1 MILLGMCLAFADA
14 QSAFEQGVQAIRAED
29 AVSAEQSFLETL
41 EQGGIDPSV
50 YHGLGN
56 ALFRQGK
63 TGEAVA
69 AWQRGLLLEPEH
81 SDLSYN
87 LEYFRGEQADDYQ
100 AFPVPKFTQNRMWFG
115 LSALLGLCLALLL
128 GWPQK
133 RLLWGGSAVFC
144 IGFGLFAVI
153 NPQAQAGAIMVLPSV
168 LATSMP
174 EGTGVELFSISA
186 GVDLNILEESEGSYR
201 IELGNGARGWIPK
214 QSVILSDPNSPFERQ

>member
-1 MILLGMCLAFADA
+1 M
-14 QSAFEQGVQAIRAED
+14 
-29 AVSAEQSFLETL
+29 
-41 EQGGIDPSV
+41 
-50 YHGLGN
+50 GN

-81 SDLSYN
+81 SDLNYN

-100 AFPVPKFTQNRMWFG
+100 AFPVPNSRKTMWFG
-115 LSALLGLCLALLL
+115 LSAVLGLCLALLL

-133 RLLWGGSAVFC
+133 SKIAVGRERCVFC
-144 IGFGLFAVI
+144 IGFGVFAAVY
-153 NPQAQAGAIMVLPSV
+153 PQTQAGAIMVLPSV

-201 IELGNGARGWIPK
+201 IELGNGGGVAGFPTK
-214 QSVILSDPNSPFERQ
+214 L